1 MEKSL
6 PASAGDKRD
15 VSLIPGLG
23 GSPGEG
29 YGNPLQ
35 YSCLENFMDRGAG
48 KATVYGIAKN
58 WTQLYNQHFRTHIP
72 VKQSGFRL
80 PFIVIICF
88 CSVMDSSEV

>member
-6 PASAGDKRD
+6 PASAGDKGD
-15 VSLIPGLG
+15 VNLIPGLG
-23 GSPGEG
+23 RSPGEG

-35 YSCLENFMDRGAG
+35 YSCLENFMDRGAW

-58 WTQLYNQHFRTHIP
+58 WTQLNNQYFHTHIP
-72 VKQSGFRL
+72 VKQSSFRL

-88 CSVMDSSEV
+88 CRVMDSSEV

>member
-35 YSCLENFMDRGAG
+35 YSCLENFMDRGAW

-58 WTQLYNQHFRTHIP
+58 WTQLNNQHFRTHIP